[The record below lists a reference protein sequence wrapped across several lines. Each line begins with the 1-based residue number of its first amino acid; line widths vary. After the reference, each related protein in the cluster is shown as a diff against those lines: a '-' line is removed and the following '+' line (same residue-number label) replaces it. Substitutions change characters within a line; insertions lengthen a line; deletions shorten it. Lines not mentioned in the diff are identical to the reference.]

1 MRRSAFL
8 FSTILGT
15 AAIVAL
21 GVSGLHTLT
30 AAAKPAAPPAA
41 QAAAVQFPVAGKAAE
56 VPASVQI
63 EPDALAKMLQNAR
76 GEKPVVLHVG
86 FKNFYDQAKIP
97 GSDYAGPC
105 SKPEG
110 LALLRK
116 RASSLQKKQ
125 LIVLYCGCC
134 PWDKC
139 PNIKPAYEALHA
151 LGFTNVKVVHIAD
164 NFGANWVDAG
174 LPTTKAQ

>member
-1 MRRSAFL
+1 VAIAAL
-8 FSTILGT
+8 LACVVLNLHDT
-15 AAIVAL
+15 AA
-21 GVSGLHTLT
+21 T
-30 AAAKPAAPPAA
+30 AAVASSAA
-41 QAAAVQFPVAGKAAE
+41 QAAAERQVPGAGKAAE
-56 VPASVQI
+56 VPSSAQI
-63 EPDALAKMLQNAR
+63 EPGALAKMLQSVK

-86 FKNFYDQAKIP
+86 FRNFYDQAKIP

-110 LALLRK
+110 LDSLRK
-116 RASSLQKKQ
+116 RVSSLPKRQF
-125 LIVLYCGCC
+125 IVLYCGCC

-164 NFGANWVDAG
+164 NFGANWVNAG
-174 LPTTKAQ
+174 LPTAKPQ